1 MMTIEL
7 EKVLSPELYD
17 KLNAEAE
24 RQNTPVADLVRDA
37 LAAYFEA
44 DEAEDGDMTEAE
56 ILEGFRQGW
65 RDMLDGNVIPADEA
79 MEQLRAKFCG
89 ERIDDGDSR

>member
-1 MMTIEL
+1 MTIEL
-7 EKVLSPELYD
+7 EKVLSPELYE

-24 RQNTPVADLVRDA
+24 RQNTPVAELVRDA
-37 LAAYFEA
+37 LAAYFEEDDS
-44 DEAEDGDMTEAE
+44 DEADDMTEAE

-79 MEQLRAKFCG
+79 MEQLRAKFRA
-89 ERIDDGDSR
+89 ERMNDGDSR

>member
-1 MMTIEL
+1 MTIEL
-7 EKVLSPELYD
+7 EKVLSPELYE

-24 RQNTPVADLVRDA
+24 RQNTPVAALVRDA
-37 LAAYFEA
+37 LAAYFEQNEPDYA
-44 DEAEDGDMTEAE
+44 GDMNEAE

-79 MEQLRAKFCG
+79 MEQLRAKFRA
-89 ERIDDGDSR
+89 ERMSDGDNR

>member
-1 MMTIEL
+1 MTIEL
-7 EKVLSPELYD
+7 EKILPPDLFE

-24 RQNTPVADLVRDA
+24 RQNTPVGDLLRDA
-37 LAAYFEA
+37 LAAYFEEDA
-44 DEAEDGDMTEAE
+44 AEDDDMTEAE

-79 MEQLRAKFCG
+79 MEQLRAKFRA
-89 ERIDDGDSR
+89 ERTSDGHDR